1 MAPPAGAGVLAG
13 LDRRR
18 ARVTADARVAR
29 VVQRMNQ
36 QAVLGDVR
44 ADVVTTP
51 VVKRRQLVAAR
62 AAIFAEGRDVAPP
75 ATLRPAQPVD
85 QHRRALRL
93 EVSEQRGLLPHPA
106 TLGLAGDGGEELAPV
121 KRLLLFESRPR
132 VESHEVQSITSHVLV
147 PHLQG
152 FEEVVAG
159 VDEQDL
165 VGQLESMEEVHQHH
179 RRLLHA
185 RQQHDVVRQR
195 VDRPAN
201 PLEGAQALQ
210 RRVRRGAI
218 DPGIRLHRK
227 RLFFYT
233 RHGRRGQPGHAKNPV
248 RTYSPTDR

>member
-1 MAPPAGAGVLAG
+1 MVAGAPSVTRLRRTSGVRPMVSALSANQVISRRVGEVDAAVGGGGLAGQNSKMAPPAGAGVLAG

-93 EVSEQRGLLPHPA
+93 EVSEQRGLL
-106 TLGLAGDGGEELAPV
+106 
-121 KRLLLFESRPR
+121 
-132 VESHEVQSITSHVLV
+132 
-147 PHLQG
+147 
-152 FEEVVAG
+152 
-159 VDEQDL
+159 
-165 VGQLESMEEVHQHH
+165 
-179 RRLLHA
+179 
-185 RQQHDVVRQR
+185 
-195 VDRPAN
+195 
-201 PLEGAQALQ
+201 
-210 RRVRRGAI
+210 
-218 DPGIRLHRK
+218 
-227 RLFFYT
+227 
-233 RHGRRGQPGHAKNPV
+233 
-248 RTYSPTDR
+248 